1 MRRISLFLYLC
12 EVVIRFIGPPS
23 FLYCSDECVAST
35 KVIDL
40 LSVENSKDTR
50 TAYFHCDYSDLETL
64 GAAQILGAL
73 SRQLLELIDIPSC
86 VAEEPCFS
94 HGNRP
99 LKPQEASRILSSAIS
114 VYTAVYVIIDGLDEC
129 SKDDQAE
136 LLRALGEHTS
146 LTGVLVKVF
155 ISSREPTGDV
165 NSFGIPRTISIS
177 VASSSP
183 DISTY
188 VQGSVSSLRQSGKLN
203 VQDERLV
210 NEIIQTLCEK
220 AQGMSVTLLRIFEL
234 NY

>member
-1 MRRISLFLYLC
+1 MRRISLFLHLC

-40 LSVENSKDTR
+40 LSVEDSKDTR

-99 LKPQEASRILSSAIS
+99 LKSEETFRILRSAIS
-114 VYTAVYVIIDGLDEC
+114 LYSSIYVIVDGLDEC

-136 LLRALGEHTS
+136 VLKALGECTS
-146 LTGVLVKVF
+146 LVGVLVKVF
-155 ISSREPTGDV
+155 ISSREPTD
-165 NSFGIPRTISIS
+165 NSNGFGMPRTISIS
-177 VASSSP
+177 AASCSA
-183 DISTY
+183 DISAY
-188 VQGSVSSLRQSGKLN
+188 VRGSVSSLRQSGRLK
-203 VQDERLV
+203 VQDEHLV
-210 NEIIQTLCEK
+210 KDIIQTLCEK
-220 AQGMSVTLLRIFEL
+220 AQGMSVTLLQIFEI
-234 NY
+234 NH